1 MKKLIV
7 TLLAA
12 AAFVGSAFAVPVA
25 YNETSPENWTDLS
38 YQSIP
43 VYKVLESPK
52 AFVVIY
58 QKGKYGVG
66 QTSIPK
72 SWAHGNKENPAK
84 LKMRAT
90 NGGKMKPFITVVKK
104 GGEFQKVILTMP
116 VSKANSAWGVLGS
129 DANVDTEKDTLEELQ
144 ETTKK

>member
-7 TLLAA
+7 TLFAF
-12 AAFVGSAFAVPVA
+12 AAFIGSAFAVPVA
-25 YNETSPENWTDLS
+25 YNETSPENWTDIS
-38 YQSIP
+38 YESIP

-72 SWAHGNKENPAK
+72 AWVHGNKENPAK

-90 NGGKMKPFITVVKK
+90 VGGKMKPFISVVKK
-104 GGEFQKVILTMP
+104 GGEFKYVILTMP
-116 VSKANSAWGVLGS
+116 ANKANSAWGVLGN
-129 DANVDTEKDTLEELQ
+129 DAKVDTEKTTLEELQ
-144 ETTKK
+144 ETKSK

>member
-7 TLLAA
+7 TLLAF

-25 YNETSPENWTDLS
+25 YNETSEENWSDMT

-43 VYKVLESPK
+43 VYKVLEGPT
-52 AFVVIY
+52 AFVVMY

-66 QTSIPK
+66 QTVLPK
-72 SWAHGNKENPAK
+72 TWTRGNKEAPAK

-90 NGGKMKPFITVVKK
+90 NGGKLKPFITVVKK
-104 GGEFQKVILTMP
+104 GGEFHHVVLTMP
-116 VSKANSAWGVLGS
+116 TSKANPAWGVVGKG
-129 DANVDTEKDTLEELQ
+129 VQIDTDKETLEELQ
-144 ETTKK
+144 ETTK